1 MVITNKLYIVPTPI
15 GNLEDITFRAIRI
28 LKEVNFILSENTRTT
43 NFLLKHFN
51 IKNKIQSYHKFNEH
65 KTVNKI
71 VLQIKLGNNAAL
83 VSEAGTPCISDPGF
97 LLIKKCIQ
105 QKIKIECLPGSTAFI
120 PALINS
126 GLPTDHFCFEG
137 FLPNKKGRQTKF
149 KELEN
154 EIRTTI
160 IYESP
165 FRILKT
171 LKQLATYLG
180 EERMASVSREISK
193 LYEETIRGTLKNLIL
208 HFTINKPKGELILIV
223 GGKYCKK

>member
-1 MVITNKLYIVPTPI
+1 MITNKLYIVPTPI

>member
-1 MVITNKLYIVPTPI
+1 VITNKLYIVPTPI